1 VNSICLARTNLKRA
15 KAESIAN
22 LFIAIHLQSGIY
34 CGGNSMKKVL
44 CFAATAIFLF
54 SISCSTSSSKTQ
66 STNAAPTP
74 PAAATGGSD
83 VQPQSPKA
91 QIDPCS
97 VFSPEDAQA
106 ITGVPMKVSPGHG
119 AIVCMYEETS
129 PKPGLDTAR
138 VSLMLNVEN
147 SVDKEAKEWQN
158 TKEIRRLKPGEKNI
172 TKLSGIGD
180 EAWFDGNVVKGK
192 VAIGGILA
200 RKGKADFALQSAVLQ
215 YRSSLEKMKEVAR
228 RIADKLE

>member
-1 VNSICLARTNLKRA
+1 MKR
-15 KAESIAN
+15 
-22 LFIAIHLQSGIY
+22 
-34 CGGNSMKKVL
+34 VL

-54 SISCSTSSSKTQ
+54 LISCGSSSSNTANQSPASPAPAATSSSA
-66 STNAAPTP
+66 S
-74 PAAATGGSD
+74 S

-91 QIDPCS
+91 QLDPCS
-97 VFSPEDAQA
+97 MFSPADAQE
-106 ITGVPMKVSPGHG
+106 ITGVPMKLSAGHG

-129 PKPGLDTAR
+129 PKPGVDTAR

-147 SVDKEAKEWQN
+147 SAEKEAKEWQN
-158 TKEIRRLKPGEKNI
+158 TKEIRRLRVGEKNV

-180 EAWFDGNVVKGK
+180 EAWFEGNVEKGK
-192 VAIGGILA
+192 VGVGGILA

-228 RIADKLE
+228 RIADKLQ

>member
-1 VNSICLARTNLKRA
+1 
-15 KAESIAN
+15 
-22 LFIAIHLQSGIY
+22 
-34 CGGNSMKKVL
+34 MKKVL

-54 SISCSTSSSKTQ
+54 LISCGSSSSNTASQSPASPAPAATSSSA
-66 STNAAPTP
+66 S
-74 PAAATGGSD
+74 S

-91 QIDPCS
+91 QLDPCS
-97 VFSPEDAQA
+97 MFSPADAQE
-106 ITGVPMKVSPGHG
+106 ITGVPMKLSAGHG

-129 PKPGLDTAR
+129 PKPGVDTAR

-147 SVDKEAKEWQN
+147 SAEKEAKEWQN
-158 TKEIRRLKPGEKNI
+158 TKEIRRLRVGEKNV

-180 EAWFDGNVVKGK
+180 EAWFEGNVEKGK
-192 VAIGGILA
+192 VGVGGILA

-228 RIADKLE
+228 RIADKLQ

>member
-1 VNSICLARTNLKRA
+1 MRG

-22 LFIAIHLQSGIY
+22 LFIDSLQSGIY
-34 CGGNSMKKVL
+34 TEALMKKIL
-44 CFAATAIFLF
+44 CFAATAIFIF
-54 SISCSTSSSKTQ
+54 SVSCSSSSSKTE
-66 STNAAPTP
+66 STNATTPTP
-74 PAAATGGSD
+74 TSPTGNSG

-97 VFSPEDAQA
+97 MFSPEDAQA
-106 ITGVPMKVSPGHG
+106 ITGVPMKLSPGHG
-119 AIVCMYEETS
+119 DIVCMYVEAS
-129 PKPGLDTAR
+129 PQPGLDTAR

-147 SVDKEAKEWQN
+147 SAEKEAKEWEN

-180 EAWFDGNVVKGK
+180 EAWFDGNVEKGK
-192 VAIGGILA
+192 VGVGGILA

-215 YRSSLEKMKEVAR
+215 YRSSLDKMKEIAR